1 MDLADRPCNNHS
13 MPKRAGFRWTRL
25 GALAGWLVLFWAL
38 PAAAQ
43 EGPTI
48 LEFSFSNPGARSL
61 GFGGA
66 FVALADDATAAFANP
81 AGLIQ
86 LTRPELSIEGRQWSF
101 STPFTLGGRATGTPT
116 GLGLDTTAGLRF
128 DESQRDVSGV
138 SFLSFVYPMRSMAVA
153 IYRHRLA
160 GFEAL
165 TVTDGLFLEVPGA
178 PGFVNRF
185 PDQQSFWEFEIV
197 TYGATTSFKLAERVS
212 LGLGVGYNQ
221 VDFRAVTDVYS
232 IDVSSIEGF
241 FAPNPFTPERLAE
254 SLILSSG
261 DSHMTVNV
269 GLLWKLDSRWS
280 LGAVYRSGIE
290 LNATLVDTAGA
301 FADVP
306 PGTPLVTLQDRIDLP
321 DVFGLG
327 AAYRSSGGAFTA
339 SFEWDR
345 IRYSR
350 IVETLDPGV
359 FDTEGLRLDDADE
372 LHLGF
377 EYAFLNSRPLIALR
391 LGAWLDPDHRIRNT
405 NVNDPVSRAIL
416 QQGDD
421 EIHLSVGVGVALK
434 FLQLD
439 LAVDLSERV
448 DTVAVSAIHAF

>member
-1 MDLADRPCNNHS
+1 
-13 MPKRAGFRWTRL
+13 MPERAGLRLPRL
-25 GALAGWLVLFWAL
+25 GALAWWWLALFWAL
-38 PAAAQ
+38 PASAQ

-116 GLGLDTTAGLRF
+116 GIGLDTAPGLRF
-128 DESQRDVSGV
+128 DESRRDVSGV

-153 IYRHRLA
+153 FYRHRLA
-160 GFEAL
+160 GFEAQ

-185 PDQQSFWEFEIV
+185 PDQRSFWELEIV
-197 TYGATTSFKLAERVS
+197 TYGAAASFKLAERVS

-221 VDFRAVTDVYS
+221 IDFLGITDVYAV
-232 IDVSSIEGF
+232 DVTSIEAF
-241 FAPNPFTPERLAE
+241 FAPNPFTPERLEE
-254 SLILSSG
+254 SLTLSSD
-261 DSHMTVNV
+261 DSDWTFNA

-280 LGAVYRSGIE
+280 VGAVYRSGVE
-290 LNATLVDTAGA
+290 LNASLVDAAGA
-301 FADVP
+301 FDDVP
-306 PGTPLVTLQDRIDLP
+306 PGTPLAVLNDRIDMP
-321 DVFGLG
+321 DAFGLG
-327 AAYRSSGGAFTA
+327 AAFRSSGGAFTA

-350 IVETLDPGV
+350 IVKSLDPGV
-359 FDTEGLRLDDADE
+359 FDADNLVLEDADE

-377 EYAFLNSRPLIALR
+377 EYAFLRSKPLIALR

-405 NVNDPVSRAIL
+405 NVNAPVSRAIL

-439 LAVDLSERV
+439 LAVDLSDRI
-448 DTVAVSAIHAF
+448 DTIAVSAIHAF